1 MYGIRKGKR
10 VEIRV
15 VSVPTGGWVGEL
27 RSRNGLVV
35 VWQTQ
40 PCKTPEIARALAEG
54 ELDFGAQITHSS
66 RSRIPA
72 R

>member
-1 MYGIRKGKR
+1 MYGTRRGKR

-15 VSVPTGGWVGEL
+15 VSVLTGGWVGEL

-35 VWQTQ
+35 WQTQ
-40 PCKTPEIARALAEG
+40 PCKTPDVARALAEG
-54 ELDFGAQITHSS
+54 ELDFGTQITQQ
-66 RSRIPA
+66 SRITA